1 MNENIGS
8 LLKKAREELGYT
20 LEDVAQE
27 TKIQKRYIIDLEE
40 ENYDDMPGKIY
51 EKGFL
56 KTYATLLGLDVDE
69 VIELYSESRG
79 ETSTEEILENS
90 YEEKSGKST
99 LLFVG
104 LGISLVV
111 AYFFY
116 STIINKNEDKV
127 KNTVVENIQLEEKK
141 VEEKNEDT
149 IAEIDKKEEV
159 IASEEAQVVEL
170 EEKKEEKIELVEEKE
185 PILKEKAVEVSTEIE
200 KKELILNVKGKSWV
214 EVYVNGKKKF
224 YNMAE
229 NRKIKVEA
237 KKDEVIKIKVG
248 DSSKVEA
255 SYNGNNIGVLGSENQ
270 VVKKTF

>member
-27 TKIQKRYIIDLEE
+27 TKIQKRYIVDLEE
-40 ENYDDMPGKIY
+40 ENYDDMPGRIY

-56 KTYATLLGLDVDE
+56 KTYSTLLGLDVE
-69 VIELYSESRG
+69 AVMELYSRSRE
-79 ETSTEEILENS
+79 ETSEEEMPEGN
-90 YEEKSGKST
+90 EQKSGKSM

-104 LGISLVV
+104 IVIGLIIVYV
-111 AYFFY
+111 FY
-116 STIINKNEDKV
+116 STLMAKNKPEQEKV
-127 KNTVVENIQLEEKK
+127 ITETVQEEEVLKEEK
-141 VEEKNEDT
+141 VETLVSNEIEEKVALEDV
-149 IAEIDKKEEV
+149 K
-159 IASEEAQVVEL
+159 L
-170 EEKKEEKIELVEEKE
+170 EKTEEKIEEKVIEEPKKDS
-185 PILKEKAVEVSTEIE
+185 ILKEKAVEASTEIE

-237 KKDEVIKIKVG
+237 KKDEIIKIKVG
-248 DSSKVEA
+248 DSSKVEV
-255 SYNGNNIGVLGSENQ
+255 SYNGNDMGMLGSEGQ